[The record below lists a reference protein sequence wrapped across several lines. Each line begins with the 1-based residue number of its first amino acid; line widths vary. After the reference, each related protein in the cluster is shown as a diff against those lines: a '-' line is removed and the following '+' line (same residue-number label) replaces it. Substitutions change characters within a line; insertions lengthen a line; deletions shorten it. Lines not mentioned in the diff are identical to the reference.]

1 MNVKIIDYKESPDN
15 SFVDYKISGLELNQ
29 LEFLKNNIEDKVK
42 LNKEEKNLV
51 IRVYYT
57 DEIFPFHTEESKL
70 KLEDFMARDEIEM
83 NVFLSS
89 ILEDF

>member
-1 MNVKIIDYKESPDN
+1 MNVKIIDYKESQDN

-57 DEIFPFHTEESKL
+57 DEIFPFHTKESKL